1 MLILNPWDDGGSNR
15 DFSAPKERLDRGAF
29 PAKRKKP
36 ERAKSDSKKTKSG
49 WKENSLFSPCSSFI
63 FFHLLTWDLCN
74 CLHEPYPTLTV
85 EAIGQWLLENIKL
98 QVHFTS
104 TWNLFLEWQ
113 DLIHNI
119 HVSLQMYATL
129 RIAAQTHE
137 FHGALFEI

>member
-29 PAKRKKP
+29 PAKWKKP

-104 TWNLFLEWQ
+104 TWNFFWNDKTWFITFMWACKCMRLFA
-113 DLIHNI
+113 
-119 HVSLQMYATL
+119 LQL
-129 RIAAQTHE
+129 KTHE